1 MYAQSY
7 VGEAQTDFYYLK
19 PVGFFK
25 QHLFFRC
32 DIFDLVM
39 FLTGLS
45 GYENGGRA
53 VVKWVYF
60 YCTDNSFNSFQVGE
74 MLFFRQVE
82 QILESCILLGF

>member
-7 VGEAQTDFYYLK
+7 VGEAPTDFYYLN

-39 FLTGLS
+39 FLTGFLKKVNPVMKMAGEQLS
-45 GYENGGRA
+45 NGYTSIVRITRST
-53 VVKWVYF
+53 VSK
-60 YCTDNSFNSFQVGE
+60 
-74 MLFFRQVE
+74 
-82 QILESCILLGF
+82 